1 MHVYKR
7 CVWIEVRLS
16 KGKGGLIGRGTG
28 GKGDVAGMRRIYFKY
43 NIDFYDNILI

>member
-7 CVWIEVRLS
+7 CVCIEVRLP

-28 GKGDVAGMRRIYFKY
+28 GKGDGSGHEK
-43 NIDFYDNILI
+43 NILQVQYRLL